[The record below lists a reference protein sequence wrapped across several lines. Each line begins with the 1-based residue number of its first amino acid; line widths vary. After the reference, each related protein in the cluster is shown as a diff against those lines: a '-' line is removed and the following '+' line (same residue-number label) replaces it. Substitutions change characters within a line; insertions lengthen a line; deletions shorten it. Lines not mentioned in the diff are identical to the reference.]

1 MEILR
6 AKNRNLFR
14 CSKIPGQN
22 PAIAALVRGN
32 PGPVAFCYPFWTKLR
47 AECIQFKPGC
57 KCVRRR
63 QTIKAV
69 FAAAVILSLG
79 PLVAVQFTLNTYAD
93 LRGKTEVEAAA
104 QRYATRAERTLD
116 EAINLLQKI
125 DIRKNTTCLAD
136 VKTTLRRIVWKSD
149 TIDFI
154 GLVDENGFVMCGE
167 PVALIQKGAV
177 LPARTPESPVIEIGI
192 EGDGGTM
199 SRKPL
204 VSWTL
209 DGGVRLVA
217 RIKAENL
224 NIDAGPDYLRRTR
237 RVEVRLAD
245 GSLWYAV
252 GGPMKAEKVQDATS
266 GSKDD
271 TQQDDTRIGVQIPS
285 TKYPLVTSV
294 SVARS
299 AARSLVAPLEHGAIA
314 AAVGF
319 FLLASGIAF
328 AVSYRQEDTTADE
341 VAIGI
346 KNREFVPF
354 YQPVM
359 DIDTGCVQGCEVLV
373 RWIKP
378 DGTVVSPGAFMQY
391 AENSGAIFE
400 ITTQLMEKTVKE
412 VGDLCKQYP
421 HLKISI
427 NLFAGH
433 FEDRKIIQD
442 TEAIFGNSNISYEQL
457 VFEVTE
463 RQPLRDMEMARKLI
477 AEFHALGV
485 RVALDDAGTGHGGLA
500 YLQQLGIDIIKIDKM
515 FIDALGTDHASSTI
529 VDTLVE
535 LGGNLGMGIV
545 AEGVETLQQ
554 IERLR
559 ELGVTAAQGF
569 IFAPALPGDVF
580 IELTK
585 KLAPAQEEADDDDD
599 AAENAADDEAL
610 FDETE
615 EASDT
620 ATDVEDDFFDETA
633 DGEGGPAS
641 GADEESL
648 ENAA

>member
-1 MEILR
+1 M
-6 AKNRNLFR
+6 
-14 CSKIPGQN
+14 
-22 PAIAALVRGN
+22 
-32 PGPVAFCYPFWTKLR
+32 
-47 AECIQFKPGC
+47 
-57 KCVRRR
+57 RRR
-63 QTIKAV
+63 QTVKAV

-93 LRGKTEVEAAA
+93 LRGKSEVEAAA

-116 EAINLLQKI
+116 DALNLLQDINVRKI
-125 DIRKNTTCLAD
+125 TSCLPD
-136 VKTTLRRIVWKSD
+136 VKLDLRRIVWKSP

-167 PVALIQKGAV
+167 PVSLVEKGAI
-177 LPARTPESPVIEIGI
+177 LPKRTPESPAIEIGI
-192 EGDGGTM
+192 EGESKEI

-209 DGGVRLVA
+209 DSGVRLVA

-224 NIDAGPDYLRRTR
+224 NIDAGPDYLRKTR
-237 RVEVRLAD
+237 KVDVRLAD
-245 GSLWYAV
+245 GSLWYSV
-252 GGPMKAEKVQDATS
+252 GGMLTQD
-266 GSKDD
+266 GDD
-271 TQQDDTRIGVQIPS
+271 IQQTPKQEGDDRISVEIPS
-285 TKYPLVTSV
+285 KKYPLTTVVSV
-294 SVARS
+294 SRA
-299 AARSLVAPLEHGAIA
+299 AARSLIAPLEHGAIA
-314 AAVGF
+314 AAFGF
-319 FLLASGIAF
+319 FILASGIAF
-328 AVSYRQEDTTADE
+328 AVSFRQEDTTADE
-341 VAIGI
+341 VAVGI
-346 KNREFVPF
+346 KNREFVPY

-359 DIDTGCVQGCEVLV
+359 DIDTGLVQGCEVLV
-373 RWIKP
+373 RWVKS

-391 AENSGAIFE
+391 AESSGAIFE
-400 ITTQLMEKTVKE
+400 ITRQLMEKTVKE
-412 VGDLCKQYP
+412 VGDLCEAYP

-433 FEDRKIIQD
+433 FDDRKIIED
-442 TEAIFGNSNISYEQL
+442 TEAIFGGSKLSYGQL

-463 RQPLRDMEMARKLI
+463 RLPLRDLDMARKVI

-515 FIDALGTDHASSTI
+515 FIDALGADHASSAI

-569 IFAPALPGDVF
+569 IFAPPLPGDVF

-585 KLAPAQEEADDDDD
+585 KLAPPREEEELEADGDNSDAIFGGDDVVTLD
-599 AAENAADDEAL
+599 
-610 FDETE
+610 
-615 EASDT
+615 
-620 ATDVEDDFFDETA
+620 
-633 DGEGGPAS
+633 
-641 GADEESL
+641 DEESTEVAIDDEGL
-648 ENAA
+648 FSEDDEDVPPEDPDDTMKDAA

>member
-1 MEILR
+1 M
-6 AKNRNLFR
+6 
-14 CSKIPGQN
+14 
-22 PAIAALVRGN
+22 
-32 PGPVAFCYPFWTKLR
+32 
-47 AECIQFKPGC
+47 
-57 KCVRRR
+57 RRR

-125 DIRKNTTCLAD
+125 DTSKITTCLPD
-136 VKTTLRRIVWKSD
+136 VKMTLRRIVWKSD

-167 PVALIQKGAV
+167 PVALIQKGAI

-192 EGDGGTM
+192 EGDGRAL

-209 DGGVRLVA
+209 EGGVRLVA

-237 RVEVRLAD
+237 RVEVQLAD
-245 GSLWYAV
+245 GSLWYSV
-252 GGPMKAEKVQDATS
+252 GGPMKSEKAEDADPDSTD
-266 GSKDD
+266 GTAEDD
-271 TQQDDTRIGVQIPS
+271 SRISVEIPS
-285 TKYPLVTSV
+285 KKYPFVTSV

-328 AVSYRQEDTTADE
+328 AVSFRQEDTTADE

-359 DIDTGCVQGCEVLV
+359 DIDTGLVQGCEVLV

-378 DGTVVSPGAFMQY
+378 DGTIVSPGAFMQY

-400 ITTQLMEKTVKE
+400 ITKQLMEKTVKE

-433 FEDRKIIQD
+433 FEDRKIIED
-442 TEAIFGNSNISYEQL
+442 TEAIFGNSNIAYEQL

-585 KLAPAQEEADDDDD
+585 KLAPEQEEKTDEAGE
-599 AAENAADDEAL
+599 AEEDAL
-610 FDETE
+610 FDEAE
-615 EASDT
+615 AEADSASD
-620 ATDVEDDFFDETA
+620 ADDDFFDEEA
-633 DGEGGPAS
+633 DGEGKES
-641 GADEESL
+641 EEADKQAL

>member
-1 MEILR
+1 M
-6 AKNRNLFR
+6 
-14 CSKIPGQN
+14 
-22 PAIAALVRGN
+22 
-32 PGPVAFCYPFWTKLR
+32 
-47 AECIQFKPGC
+47 
-57 KCVRRR
+57 RRR
-63 QTIKAV
+63 QTVRAV

-93 LRGKTEVEAAA
+93 LRGKSEVEAAA

-116 EAINLLQKI
+116 ETLSLLQ
-125 DIRKNTTCLAD
+125 DINIGGSTTCLPK
-136 VKTTLRRIVWKSD
+136 VKRNLRKIVWRSD
-149 TIDFI
+149 TIDFV
-154 GLVDENGFVMCGE
+154 GLVDKNGFVMCGE
-167 PVALIQKGAV
+167 PVSLIEKGAI
-177 LPARTPESPVIEIGI
+177 LPAITPDSPVIEIGI
-192 EGDGGTM
+192 EGGAKEV

-209 DGGVRLVA
+209 KNGVRLVA

-237 RVEVRLAD
+237 KVEVRLSD
-245 GSLWYAV
+245 GSLWYSIGSMMLSDNTA
-252 GGPMKAEKVQDATS
+252 KSKTKVKDAPSVDKTANE
-266 GSKDD
+266 D
-271 TQQDDTRIGVQIPS
+271 RISIRIPS
-285 TKYPLVTSV
+285 EKYPFVTSV
-294 SVARS
+294 SVSRD
-299 AARSLVAPLEHGAIA
+299 AARSLITPLEHGAIA
-314 AAVGF
+314 AAFGF

-328 AVSYRQEDTTADE
+328 AVSFRQEDTTGDE
-341 VAIGI
+341 VAVGI
-346 KNREFVPF
+346 RNREFVPY

-373 RWIKP
+373 RWVKP
-378 DGTVVSPGAFMQY
+378 DGTLVSPGAFMQY

-400 ITTQLMEKTVKE
+400 ITRQLMEQTVEE
-412 VGDLCKQYP
+412 VGDLCEEYP

-433 FEDRKIIQD
+433 FDDRKIIED
-442 TEAIFGNSNISYEQL
+442 TEAIFGGSKLKYGQL

-463 RQPLRDMEMARKLI
+463 RLPLRDLDMARKVI

-515 FIDALGTDHASSTI
+515 FIDALGTDHASSAI

-559 ELGVTAAQGF
+559 DLGVTAAQGF
-569 IFAPALPGDVF
+569 IFAPALPAAVF

-585 KLAPAQEEADDDDD
+585 KLAPPREESAEDLALFEEDGADMDSSD
-599 AAENAADDEAL
+599 APLDPSDEAL
-610 FDETE
+610 FSEDGAE
-615 EASDT
+615 SD
-620 ATDVEDDFFDETA
+620 AALQGQSAELETA
-633 DGEGGPAS
+633 A
-641 GADEESL
+641 
-648 ENAA
+648 

>member
-1 MEILR
+1 M
-6 AKNRNLFR
+6 
-14 CSKIPGQN
+14 
-22 PAIAALVRGN
+22 
-32 PGPVAFCYPFWTKLR
+32 
-47 AECIQFKPGC
+47 
-57 KCVRRR
+57 RRR
-63 QTIKAV
+63 QTVKAV

-93 LRGKTEVEAAA
+93 LRGESEVEAAA

-116 EAINLLQKI
+116 DALNLLQDVNVRGI
-125 DIRKNTTCLAD
+125 TSCLPD
-136 VKTTLRRIVWKSD
+136 VKLNLRRIVWRSA

-154 GLVDENGFVMCGE
+154 GLVDENGFIMCGE
-167 PVALIQKGAV
+167 PVSLVEKGAI
-177 LPARTPESPVIEIGI
+177 LPKRTPDSPAIEIGI
-192 EGDGGTM
+192 EGESKDI

-209 DGGVRLVA
+209 DSGVRLVA

-224 NIDAGPDYLRRTR
+224 NIDAGPDYLRKTR
-237 RVEVRLAD
+237 KVEVRLAD
-245 GSLWYAV
+245 GSLWYSV
-252 GGPMKAEKVQDATS
+252 GGMLTPDGNDIETS
-266 GSKDD
+266 PKQVSDE
-271 TQQDDTRIGVQIPS
+271 RISVEIPS
-285 TKYPLVTSV
+285 QKYPLVTTVSV
-294 SVARS
+294 SRV
-299 AARSLVAPLEHGAIA
+299 AARSLIAPLEHGAIA
-314 AAVGF
+314 AAFGF
-319 FLLASGIAF
+319 FILASGIAF
-328 AVSYRQEDTTADE
+328 AVSFRQEDTTADE
-341 VAIGI
+341 VAVGI
-346 KNREFVPF
+346 KNREFVPY

-359 DIDTGCVQGCEVLV
+359 DIDTGYVQGCEVLV
-373 RWIKP
+373 RWVKS

-400 ITTQLMEKTVKE
+400 ITRQLMEKTVKE
-412 VGDLCKQYP
+412 VGDLCEAYP

-433 FEDRKIIQD
+433 FDDRKIIED
-442 TEAIFGNSNISYEQL
+442 TEAIFGGSKLSYGQL

-463 RQPLRDMEMARKLI
+463 RLPLRDLDMARKVI

-515 FIDALGTDHASSTI
+515 FIDALGADHASSTI

-569 IFAPALPGDVF
+569 IFAPPLPGDVF

-585 KLAPAQEEADDDDD
+585 KLAPPREEETEADGNNSDAIFGGDDVVSLDDEVSADASIDDD
-599 AAENAADDEAL
+599 ALFSEDDED
-610 FDETE
+610 F
-615 EASDT
+615 SP
-620 ATDVEDDFFDETA
+620 DDPD
-633 DGEGGPAS
+633 DS
-641 GADEESL
+641 MKD
-648 ENAA
+648 AA

>member
-1 MEILR
+1 M
-6 AKNRNLFR
+6 
-14 CSKIPGQN
+14 
-22 PAIAALVRGN
+22 
-32 PGPVAFCYPFWTKLR
+32 
-47 AECIQFKPGC
+47 
-57 KCVRRR
+57 RRR
-63 QTIKAV
+63 QTVKAV

-93 LRGKTEVEAAA
+93 LRGKSEVEAAA

-116 EAINLLQKI
+116 DALNLLQDVNVRGI
-125 DIRKNTTCLAD
+125 TSCLPD
-136 VKTTLRRIVWKSD
+136 VKLNLRRIVWKSA

-167 PVALIQKGAV
+167 PVSLVEKGAI
-177 LPARTPESPVIEIGI
+177 LPKRTPESPAIEIGI
-192 EGDGGTM
+192 EGESKDI

-209 DGGVRLVA
+209 DTGVRLVA

-237 RVEVRLAD
+237 KVDVRLAD
-245 GSLWYAV
+245 GSLWYSV
-252 GGPMKAEKVQDATS
+252 GGMLTQDGNDIQPTPKRE
-266 GSKDD
+266 GDD
-271 TQQDDTRIGVQIPS
+271 RISVEIPS
-285 TKYPLVTSV
+285 KKYPLTTVVSV
-294 SVARS
+294 SRA
-299 AARSLVAPLEHGAIA
+299 AARSLIAPLEHGAIA
-314 AAVGF
+314 AAFGF
-319 FLLASGIAF
+319 FILASGIAF
-328 AVSYRQEDTTADE
+328 AVSFRQEDTTADE
-341 VAIGI
+341 VAVGI
-346 KNREFVPF
+346 KNREFVPY

-359 DIDTGCVQGCEVLV
+359 DIDTGLVQGCEVLV
-373 RWIKP
+373 RWVKS

-400 ITTQLMEKTVKE
+400 ITRQLMEKTVKE
-412 VGDLCKQYP
+412 VGDLCEAYP

-433 FEDRKIIQD
+433 FDDRKIIED
-442 TEAIFGNSNISYEQL
+442 TEAIFGGSKLSYGQL

-463 RQPLRDMEMARKLI
+463 RLPLRDLDMARKVI

-515 FIDALGTDHASSTI
+515 FIDALGADHASSTI

-569 IFAPALPGDVF
+569 IFAPPLPGDVF

-585 KLAPAQEEADDDDD
+585 KLAPPREEEELEAGDDNSDAIFGGDDVVTLD
-599 AAENAADDEAL
+599 
-610 FDETE
+610 
-615 EASDT
+615 
-620 ATDVEDDFFDETA
+620 
-633 DGEGGPAS
+633 
-641 GADEESL
+641 DEESTEVAIDDEGL
-648 ENAA
+648 FSEDDEDFPPEDPDDTMKDAA

>member
-1 MEILR
+1 M
-6 AKNRNLFR
+6 
-14 CSKIPGQN
+14 
-22 PAIAALVRGN
+22 
-32 PGPVAFCYPFWTKLR
+32 
-47 AECIQFKPGC
+47 
-57 KCVRRR
+57 RRR

-79 PLVAVQFTLNTYAD
+79 PLIAVQFTLNTYAD

-125 DIRKNTTCLAD
+125 DTGRITTCLAD
-136 VKTTLRRIVWKSD
+136 TKTTLRRIVWESD

-167 PVALIQKGAV
+167 PVALIQKGAI

-192 EGDGGTM
+192 EGDGRDL

-209 DGGVRLVA
+209 ESGVRLVA

-237 RVEVRLAD
+237 RVEVQLAD
-245 GSLWYAV
+245 GSLWYSV
-252 GGPMKAEKVQDATS
+252 GGPMKGEKAPDADADSNTETAQDES
-266 GSKDD
+266 
-271 TQQDDTRIGVQIPS
+271 RIRVQIPS
-285 TKYPLVTSV
+285 GKYPFVTTV

-328 AVSYRQEDTTADE
+328 AVSFRQEDTTADE

-346 KNREFVPF
+346 KNREFVPY

-359 DIDTGCVQGCEVLV
+359 DIDTGLVQGCEVLV

-433 FEDRKIIQD
+433 FEDRKIIED

-585 KLAPAQEEADDDDD
+585 KLAPEPEEEADEDG
-599 AAENAADDEAL
+599 AEAEADAL

-615 EASDT
+615 AASDT
-620 ATDVEDDFFDETA
+620 ASDADDDFFDEEG
-633 DGEGGPAS
+633 DGE
-641 GADEESL
+641 ADTSEEADTDSL